1 MKWLFRMMGMILG
14 PALAAHAGL
23 DPCRFNFGAGWNGP
37 AAAYAQEIDYVTI
50 WAGSDE
56 EWNAY
61 WIGAMLNACK
71 PGGKLAGRTPVYYSY
86 IIAYTARRDLQL
98 KDCDVG
104 TPSLCEQGSNFMR
117 QQKARILSQYGKY
130 ASETAKTWGTQNPI
144 VWMMEPD
151 YYQYASG
158 SKQQGG
164 PLSSQEAGAFMGE
177 LVAAVRK
184 HLPNAVFSMD
194 ISPWVAN
201 PSEWFGAFRMS
212 DFTYMNTSG
221 GRTEAGNT
229 RIRAANPMTWKSVR
243 ELTGKPIIADD
254 GYGVAGASIGHDDTW
269 DVPANL
275 NARIGDGVIAIT
287 QVNPKADWNAVITAT
302 RSQLQAPGGCPTG
315 LRPARLE
322 APGIRGKAEA
332 LGSDM
337 LGRRPAHPRGFGG
350 VILTVPQPLRPAGGR
365 TGRSGRTEAPPP
377 R

>member
-1 MKWLFRMMGMILG
+1 MKRLWQILAIVG

-23 DPCRFNFGAGWNGP
+23 DPCRFNFGSGWSGP
-37 AAAYAQEIDYVTI
+37 AAAYAQETDYVTI

-56 EWNAY
+56 EWNTY

-71 PGGKLAGRTPVYYSY
+71 PGGKLAGKTPVYYSY
-86 IIAYTARRDLQL
+86 IISYTARHDLQL

-117 QQKARILSQYGKY
+117 QRKARILSQYEKY
-130 ASETAKTWGTQNPI
+130 ASETAKAWGTQNPI

-158 SKQQGG
+158 DKQQGG
-164 PLSSQEAGAFMGE
+164 PLSFQEAGAYMGD
-177 LVAAVRK
+177 LVATVRK
-184 HLPNAVFSMD
+184 HLPNAVFSLD

-201 PSEWFGAFRMS
+201 PSAWFGAFKMS

-229 RIRAANPMTWKSVR
+229 RIRAANTMTWKSIR

-287 QVNPKADWNAVITAT
+287 QANPKADWNAVITAT
-302 RSQLQAPGGCPTG
+302 RGKLQAVEGCPTG
-315 LRPARLE
+315 LRPARSGVPGVQGNPE
-322 APGIRGKAEA
+322 AGG
-332 LGSDM
+332 LDM
-337 LGRRPAHPRGFGG
+337 LGRRLVDPRGFRG
-350 VILTVPQPLRPAGGR
+350 VFFPIP
-365 TGRSGRTEAPPP
+365 
-377 R
+377 